1 MSIDRLIDAVIFDLG
16 GVLCSNGRP
25 SDLLRRFPN
34 DPPDKVLDTVMGG
47 QGLDTDHPWH
57 RLERGEISLADYSM
71 ALSTLIAAAGLTP
84 ASDPPA
90 TDSAPRAAFTFE
102 PNTPMLDLV
111 DDLRSQHV
119 VPRIKLGVLTNNVR
133 EFKEGWRA
141 MVDFDLLFDDVVD
154 SHELGIRKPNAEIY
168 RVALERLGADP
179 ARTAFLDD
187 SPANVAAATALGMH
201 GIVVDVDPTAAIARV
216 RDLTGV

>member
-57 RLERGEISLADYSM
+57 RLERGEISLADYST
-71 ALSTLIAAAGLTP
+71 ALSALIAAAGLTP
-84 ASDPPA
+84 ASDPPE
-90 TDSAPRAAFTFE
+90 TDSASRAVFTFE
-102 PNTPMLDLV
+102 PSTPMLDLV
-111 DDLRSQHV
+111 HDLRSQRV

-187 SPANVAAATALGMH
+187 SPANVEAATALGMH

-216 RDLTGV
+216 RDLTRV

>member
-1 MSIDRLIDAVIFDLG
+1 
-16 GVLCSNGRP
+16 
-25 SDLLRRFPN
+25 
-34 DPPDKVLDTVMGG
+34 
-47 QGLDTDHPWH
+47 
-57 RLERGEISLADYSM
+57 
-71 ALSTLIAAAGLTP
+71 
-84 ASDPPA
+84 
-90 TDSAPRAAFTFE
+90 
-102 PNTPMLDLV
+102 MLDLV